1 MHVQQLLEH
10 HGIVVNPF
18 AEEDAQS
25 DPVFKERCRDAT
37 YHPVWDK
44 VYGDPAD
51 PATAIVFGEKGSG
64 KTAMRMQI
72 AGRIDAYNAQ
82 SQTGRLF
89 VIEYDDFNPFLD
101 HFADRL
107 SARQQREPARV
118 LAEWKLWD
126 HMDAILSLGVTSLVD
141 RLLEVPL
148 PSGPAANQISQSRL
162 ANLDRQQCRDLLLLA
177 ACYDGSTSES
187 SFARWQRLRRK
198 LRYHAWLSGWDWWLG
213 LIVTLAVAGTILYN
227 RQWPWLA
234 TAWPYL
240 IAALGWVPW
249 LARLWKWYLAARRI
263 ARNVRVLKPAVASLR
278 RSLMRCAARDLD
290 GQPLPDNQHTDDRY
304 ALLTKFQNVLKTLG
318 SRGVLVLVD
327 RVDEPHLI
335 TGSVERM
342 KTLIWP
348 MLDNKFLKQPNFGL
362 KLLLPAELVA
372 YIEKEGREFYQRA
385 RLDKQNMIPSL
396 EWTGQSLY
404 DLANARVRS
413 CSRPDTRQDGESD
426 SRGQQPTIG
435 SLLDDSISNERL
447 IEAFHSLRVPRHLFK
462 FLYRLLV
469 AHCHSHTDDK
479 PVWQVPRETFEATL
493 AVYRR
498 DQDAADRGLQVG

>member
-1 MHVQQLLEH
+1 MRVQQLLEH
-10 HGIVVNPF
+10 HGVAVNPF

-44 VYGDPAD
+44 VYGDPSD
-51 PATAIVFGEKGSG
+51 PATSIVFGEKGSG

-72 AGRIDAYNAQ
+72 AGRIALHNAQ
-82 SQTGRLF
+82 QNSSRLF
-89 VIEYDDFNPFLD
+89 VIQYDDFNPLLD

-107 SARQQREPARV
+107 SARKQRDPARV

-148 PSGPAANQISQSRL
+148 PSGPAANCI
-162 ANLDRQQCRDLLLLA
+162 NLDRLKSFDRQQKRDLLLLA
-177 ACYDGSTSES
+177 ACYDNSSAES
-187 SFARWQRLRRK
+187 SWSRWRRLRRK
-198 LRYHAWLSGWDWWLG
+198 LWFYTWSSGWDQWLG
-213 LIVTLAVAGTILYN
+213 CLVTAAVVAAIIRLEE
-227 RQWPWLA
+227 WSWLK
-234 TAWPYL
+234 TVWPYVVV
-240 IAALGWVPW
+240 ALGWVP
-249 LARLWKWYLAARRI
+249 LAARLTKWHFAARKI
-263 ARNVRVLKPAVASLR
+263 AKNVRVLKPATASLR
-278 RSLMRCAARDLD
+278 RILMRFSSRDID
-290 GQPLPDNQHTDDRY
+290 GQPIPNSQRTDDRY
-304 ALLTKFQNVLKTLG
+304 ELLSKFQNVLKSLG
-318 SRGVLVLVD
+318 SDGVLVLVD

-342 KTLIWP
+342 RALVWS
-348 MLDNKFLKQPNFGL
+348 MLDNKFLKQPGFGL

-372 YIEKEGREFYQRA
+372 YLEKEDRDFNQRA

-396 EWTGQSLY
+396 EWSGESLY
-404 DLANARVRS
+404 DLANARVR
-413 CSRPDTRQDGESD
+413 CCGVDDRQPALRD
-426 SRGQQPTIG
+426 
-435 SLLDDSISNERL
+435 LLDDSITDERL
-447 IEAFHSLRVPRHLFK
+447 VEAFRTLRVPRHLFK

-479 PVWQVPRETFEATL
+479 PVWQVSLETFEATL

-498 DQDAADRGLQVG
+498 DQDAADRGLQTG